1 MREPG
6 KAAIGSTVHLFFGEV
21 TLQKTFRSRRKHQ
34 VDLYIPELGNP
45 SVTIKGP
52 EGERADI
59 HFEWFEREKATKV
72 AEMIAEGFSA
82 KETNLANNLP
92 T

>member
-1 MREPG
+1 MYVSVSILLG
-6 KAAIGSTVHLFFGEV
+6 AQQL
-21 TLQKTFRSRRKHQ
+21 LKTFKSRRKHQ
-34 VDLYIPELGNP
+34 VDLNIPNRGNP

-52 EGERADI
+52 AGDRADI

-82 KETNLANNLP
+82 KETSATDKP
-92 T
+92 RHHS